1 MRTLLAFGSTLYF
14 FATFTLPVL
23 AESKMRTW
31 LDKAGA
37 EATLPKVTAF
47 EIIPGVIKAL
57 LGLSGIVFLAV
68 LMHAGFL
75 WMTAQGNSE
84 QLDKA
89 KSSLVNSAL
98 GLIVILGAYAITT
111 YVVSTLVGILTSS

>member
-1 MRTLLAFGSTLYF
+1 MYFCHLY
-14 FATFTLPVL
+14 LPVL

-31 LDKAGA
+31 RDKAGA

-57 LGLSGIVFLAV
+57 LGLSGIVFWVV

-75 WMTAQGNSE
+75 TTAQGNRTAGY
-84 QLDKA
+84 A
-89 KSSLVNSAL
+89 KVRW
-98 GLIVILGAYAITT
+98 
-111 YVVSTLVGILTSS
+111 